1 MATSLAIRSASKRPR
16 PRRWRSVLAAVI
28 SLALALAFLHSSDF
42 DIGGSGGGAVVTVA
56 AGQTG
61 CDVSGKSA
69 PDWGAPHGDHCL
81 AHVTT
86 VAPHDNAV
94 PIEYVT
100 RAHRLAVVLAPK
112 TADLAAPFKPPRA

>member
-1 MATSLAIRSASKRPR
+1 MAASPAIRSASKRPR
-16 PRRWRSVLAAVI
+16 ARRWRSALAALI

-42 DIGGSGGGAVVTVA
+42 DIDGGGAGAVVTVA
-56 AGQTG
+56 AAQTG

-81 AHVTT
+81 AHATT

-100 RAHRLAVVLAPK
+100 RVHRLAVALAPK

>member
-1 MATSLAIRSASKRPR
+1 MANGSATRPDSKRPR
-16 PRRWRSVLAAVI
+16 ARRWRSVLAVLI
-28 SLALALAFLHSSDF
+28 SLALAHSFLHSADADDGIVS
-42 DIGGSGGGAVVTVA
+42 VA
-56 AGQTG
+56 AVQMSG
-61 CDVSGKSA
+61 DDAASDSGKSA

-86 VAPHDNAV
+86 VSPQENAV

-100 RAHRLAVVLAPK
+100 RAPRLAAVLAPE

>member
-1 MATSLAIRSASKRPR
+1 MATCLAIRPESKRPR
-16 PRRWRSVLAAVI
+16 ARRWRSVLAALI
-28 SLALALAFLHSSDF
+28 SLALALSFLHSSYF
-42 DIGGSGGGAVVTVA
+42 DLDGAGVVATVA
-56 AGQTG
+56 AAQTG
-61 CDVSGKSA
+61 CDVGGKAA

-100 RAHRLAVVLAPK
+100 RLHRLAVMLAPK